1 MTVHCSAC
9 ASQSHDVT
17 TPPSPPSGPCIRFRP
32 GMNAQEMADSIESK
46 SLEGHVHKMFRRFD
60 RECVAQL
67 PIELGLAGTQQAVL
81 LQVLLH
87 FEIVLQP

>member
-1 MTVHCSAC
+1 
-9 ASQSHDVT
+9 
-17 TPPSPPSGPCIRFRP
+17 
-32 GMNAQEMADSIESK
+32 MNAQEMADSIESK

-60 RECVAQL
+60 KECVAQL
-67 PIELGLAGTQQAVL
+67 PIELASTQQAVL